1 MVSSPAQQKEVRA
14 ISRIGDAACRAR
26 SPTPGIRTPAKQY
39 PRSMP
44 ETPATPVDIKPRSRT
59 VTDGIEATTSRGM
72 LRAVG
77 MGDADWDKPQ
87 IGIASSWNEITP
99 CNLSLDRLAQA
110 AKEGV
115 HGGGGYPLQFGT
127 VSVSDGISMGHEGM
141 HFSLVSREV
150 IADSVEVVMQAERL
164 DGSVLLAGCDKSIPG
179 MLMAA
184 ARLDLASV
192 FLYAG
197 SIAPGWVKLSD
208 GTEKDITIIDSF
220 EAVGAVKAG
229 KMSAEDAKRIECAFA
244 PGEGACGGMYT
255 ANTMASVAEALGMS
269 LPGSA
274 SPAAADRRRDY
285 YAHRSGEAVV
295 GMLQRGH
302 TARDILTLKA
312 FENAIAVVMALGGST
327 NAVLH
332 LLAIANEADVPL
344 TLDDFNRIGE
354 TIPHIGDLKPFGKY
368 VMNDVDRHGGIP
380 VLMKALLDAGL
391 MHGDVLTVTGK
402 TMAENLAD
410 LDPEAL
416 DGEVLRTLDNP
427 IHPTGGLTILHGSLA
442 PEGAVVKTAGFDAT
456 VFEGPARVFERERA
470 AMDALTNGEIK
481 AGDIVVIRYE
491 GPKGG
496 PGMREMLAITAAI
509 KGAGLGKDVLLL
521 TDGRFSGGT
530 TGLCIGHI
538 APEAVDA
545 GPIAF
550 VRDGDLIRVDIA
562 ARSLDLL
569 VEPAELEAR
578 RNGWAP
584 LPPRYTRGVLAKY
597 TKLVHSA
604 SVGAVTG

>member
-1 MVSSPAQQKEVRA
+1 MAEV
-14 ISRIGDAACRAR
+14 DH
-26 SPTPGIRTPAKQY
+26 
-39 PRSMP
+39 
-44 ETPATPVDIKPRSRT
+44 KPRSRV

-77 MGDADWDKPQ
+77 MGDDDWDKSQ

-99 CNLSLDRLAQA
+99 CNLSLGRLAQA

-115 HGGGGYPLQFGT
+115 HAGGGYPLQFGT

-150 IADSVEVVMQAERL
+150 IADSVETVMQAERL

-184 ARLDLASV
+184 VRLDLASV

-229 KMSAEDAKRIECAFA
+229 KMSAEDAHRIECAFA

-255 ANTMASVAEALGMS
+255 ANTMASVAEALGLS

-274 SPAAADRRRDY
+274 SPASYDRRRDM

-295 GMLQRGH
+295 NLLKKGI
-302 TARDILTLKA
+302 TARQIVTREA
-312 FENAIAVVMALGGST
+312 IENAVTVAMALGGST
-327 NAVLH
+327 NVVLH
-332 LLAIANEADVPL
+332 LLAIANEAEVPF
-344 TLDDFNRIGE
+344 TLEDFNRIGNRV
-354 TIPHIGDLKPFGKY
+354 PHIGDLKPFGRY
-368 VMNDVDRHGGIP
+368 VMNDVDRQGGLP
-380 VLMKALLDAGL
+380 VLLKALLDAGL
-391 MHGDVLTVTGK
+391 LHGDVMTVTGK
-402 TMAENLAD
+402 TMAENLAE
-410 LDPEAL
+410 LNPDPL
-416 DGEVLRTLDNP
+416 DGDVLRALDNP
-427 IHPTGGLTILHGSLA
+427 IHATGGITILHGSLA
-442 PEGAVVKTAGFDAT
+442 PEGAVVKTAGFDAA
-456 VFEGPARVFERERA
+456 VFEGPARVFERERL
-470 AMDALTNGEIK
+470 AMDALTRGDIS
-481 AGDIVVIRYE
+481 AGDVIVIRYE

-569 VEPAELEAR
+569 VDADELEAR
-578 RNGWAP
+578 RTDWAP

-597 TKLVHSA
+597 SKLVRSA
-604 SVGAVTG
+604 AQGAVTG

>member
-1 MVSSPAQQKEVRA
+1 MPASDPN
-14 ISRIGDAACRAR
+14 I
-26 SPTPGIRTPAKQY
+26 
-39 PRSMP
+39 
-44 ETPATPVDIKPRSRT
+44 DIKPRSRV

-77 MGDADWDKPQ
+77 MGDEDWDKPQ

-99 CNLSLDRLAQA
+99 CNLSLDRLAQG

-115 HGGGGYPLQFGT
+115 HSGGGYPLQFGT
-127 VSVSDGISMGHEGM
+127 ISVSDGISMGHEGM

-150 IADSVEVVMQAERL
+150 IADSVETVVMAERL
-164 DGSVLLAGCDKSIPG
+164 DGTVLLAGCDKSIPG
-179 MLMAA
+179 MLMAS
-184 ARLDLASV
+184 ARLDLSSV

-208 GTEKDITIIDSF
+208 GTEKDVTIIDSF
-220 EAVGAVKAG
+220 EAVGACLAG
-229 KMSAEDAKRIECAFA
+229 KMSEADLKRIECAIA

-255 ANTMASVAEALGMS
+255 ANTMASVAEALGLS

-274 SPAAADRRRDY
+274 APPSADRRRDY
-285 YAHRSGEAVV
+285 FAHRSGEAVV
-295 GMLQRGH
+295 NLLRQGI
-302 TARDILTLKA
+302 TTRDILTKEA
-312 FENAIAVVMALGGST
+312 FENAIALAMALGGST
-327 NAVLH
+327 NVVLH
-332 LLAIANEADVPL
+332 LLAIAREADVEL
-344 TLDDFNRIGE
+344 SLHDFNRIGD
-354 TIPHIGDLKPFGKY
+354 TVPHVADMKPFGKY

-380 VLMKALLDAGL
+380 VIMKAMLDEGFL
-391 MHGDVLTVTGK
+391 HGDALTVTGK
-402 TMAENLAD
+402 TLAENLAE
-410 LDPEAL
+410 LAPDPI
-416 DGEVLRTLDNP
+416 DGTVIHTFDNP
-427 IHPTGGLTILHGSLA
+427 IHATGGLTILHGSLA
-442 PEGAVVKTAGFDAT
+442 PEGAVVKTAGFDAA

-470 AMDALTNGEIK
+470 AIDALAEGSIEPGTV
-481 AGDIVVIRYE
+481 VVIRYE

-562 ARSLDLL
+562 ARTLDLL
-569 VEPAELEAR
+569 VDDAELNSR
-578 RNGWAP
+578 RDGWEP

-597 TKLVHSA
+597 SKLVRSA
-604 SVGAVTG
+604 AEGATTG

>member
-1 MVSSPAQQKEVRA
+1 MSESNS
-14 ISRIGDAACRAR
+14 I
-26 SPTPGIRTPAKQY
+26 
-39 PRSMP
+39 
-44 ETPATPVDIKPRSRT
+44 DIKPRSRT

-115 HGGGGYPLQFGT
+115 HAGGGYPLQFGT
-127 VSVSDGISMGHEGM
+127 ISVSDGISMGHEGM

-150 IADSVEVVMQAERL
+150 IADSVEVVMEAERL
-164 DGSVLLAGCDKSIPG
+164 DGSVTLAGCDKSLPG

-184 ARLDLASV
+184 ARLNLSSV

-229 KMSAEDAKRIECAFA
+229 RMTEADAKRIECAFA

-274 SPAAADRRRDY
+274 SPASADRRRDY
-285 YAHRSGEAVV
+285 FAHRSGEAVV
-295 GMLQRGH
+295 NLLRLGI
-302 TARDILTLKA
+302 TSRDIMTKKA
-312 FENAIAVVMALGGST
+312 FENAITVAMALGGST
-327 NAVLH
+327 NVVLH
-332 LLAIANEADVPL
+332 ILAIASEAEVDI
-344 TLDDFNRIGE
+344 TLDDFNRIGDKV
-354 TIPHIGDLKPFGKY
+354 PHLGDLKPFGKY
-368 VMNDVDRHGGIP
+368 VMNDVDRHGGLP
-380 VLMKALLDAGL
+380 VLMKALMEEGL
-391 MHGDVLTVTGK
+391 IHGDALTVTGK
-402 TMAENLAD
+402 TVAENFAEMD
-410 LDPEAL
+410 IDPL
-416 DGEVLRTLDNP
+416 DGEVLRTIDNP
-427 IHPTGGLTILHGSLA
+427 IHPTGGLTILSGSLA
-442 PEGAVVKTAGFDAT
+442 PEGSVVKTAGFDLSE
-456 VFEGPARVFERERA
+456 FEGPARVFEREREA
-470 AMDALTNGEIK
+470 LDALT
-481 AGDIVVIRYE
+481 AGTIEAGSVVVIRYE

-569 VEPAELEAR
+569 VDSAELEAR
-578 RNGWAP
+578 RKGWAP

-597 TKLVHSA
+597 SKLVQSA
-604 SVGAVTG
+604 ARGAVTS

>member
-1 MVSSPAQQKEVRA
+1 M
-14 ISRIGDAACRAR
+14 
-26 SPTPGIRTPAKQY
+26 
-39 PRSMP
+39 
-44 ETPATPVDIKPRSRT
+44 KPRSRD
-59 VTDGIEATTSRGM
+59 VTDGIEKAASRGM

-77 MGDADWDKPQ
+77 MGDDDWDKPQ
-87 IGIASSWNEITP
+87 IGVASSWSEVTP
-99 CNLSLDRLAQA
+99 CNLSLDRLAQG

-115 HGGGGYPLQFGT
+115 HAAQGYPLQFGT
-127 VSVSDGISMGHEGM
+127 ISVSDGISMGHEGM

-150 IADSVEVVMQAERL
+150 IADSVEVVMSAERL
-164 DGSVLLAGCDKSIPG
+164 DGSVLLAGCDKSLPG

-184 ARLDLASV
+184 ARLNLASV

-208 GTEKDITIIDSF
+208 GTEKTVTIIDAF
-220 EAVGAVKAG
+220 EAIGACKAG
-229 KMSAEDAKRIECAFA
+229 TMSEEDLGRIERAIC

-274 SPAAADRRRDY
+274 SPASADRRRDY
-285 YAHRSGEAVV
+285 FAHKSGEAVV
-295 GMLQRGH
+295 NLIRLGI
-302 TARDILTLKA
+302 TARDIMTKKA
-312 FENAIAVVMALGGST
+312 FENAIAVVMAFGGST

-332 LLAIANEADVPL
+332 LLAIAHEAEVEL
-344 TLDDFNRIGE
+344 TLDDFNRIADRV
-354 TIPHIGDLKPFGKY
+354 PHIGDLKPFGKY
-368 VMNDVDRHGGIP
+368 VMNDVDRQGGVP
-380 VLMKALLDAGL
+380 VVMKALLDAGL
-391 MHGDVLTVTGK
+391 LHGDVMTVTGK
-402 TMAENLAD
+402 TMAENLAEIN
-410 LDPEAL
+410 PPAL

-427 IHPTGGLTILHGSLA
+427 IHANGGISVLRGSMA
-442 PEGAVVKTAGFDAT
+442 PEGAVVKTAGFDLET
-456 VFEGPARVFERERA
+456 FTGPARVFERERA
-470 AMDALTNGEIK
+470 AMDALTEGKIA
-481 AGDIVVIRYE
+481 AGDVVIIRYE

-496 PGMREMLAITAAI
+496 PGMREMLAITGAI

-578 RNGWAP
+578 REGWAP

-597 TKLVHSA
+597 SKLVQSA
-604 SVGAVTG
+604 AVGAITG

>member
-1 MVSSPAQQKEVRA
+1 MSSHDPSTSAP
-14 ISRIGDAACRAR
+14 I
-26 SPTPGIRTPAKQY
+26 
-39 PRSMP
+39 
-44 ETPATPVDIKPRSRT
+44 DIKPRSRV

-99 CNLSLDRLAQA
+99 CNLSLDRLAQG

-115 HGGGGYPLQFGT
+115 HSGGGYPLQFGT
-127 VSVSDGISMGHEGM
+127 ISVSDGISMGHEGM

-150 IADSVEVVMQAERL
+150 IADSVETVMMAERL

-179 MLMAA
+179 MLMAS
-184 ARLDLASV
+184 ARLDLSSV

-208 GTEKDITIIDSF
+208 GTEKDVTIIDSF
-220 EAVGAVKAG
+220 EAVGACRAG
-229 KMSAEDAKRIECAFA
+229 LMSEEDLKRIECAIA

-255 ANTMASVAEALGMS
+255 ANTMASVAEALGLS

-274 SPAAADRRRDY
+274 APPAADRRRDY
-285 YAHRSGEAVV
+285 FAHRSGEAVV
-295 GMLQRGH
+295 NLLRQGI
-302 TARDILTLKA
+302 TTRDILTKEA
-312 FENAIAVVMALGGST
+312 FENAIALAMALGGST
-327 NAVLH
+327 NVVLH
-332 LLAIANEADVPL
+332 LLAIAREAEVEL
-344 TLDDFNRIGE
+344 SLHDFNRIGDKV
-354 TIPHIGDLKPFGKY
+354 PHVADMKPFGKY

-380 VLMKALLDAGL
+380 VIMKAMLDEGLL
-391 MHGDVLTVTGK
+391 HGDALTVTGK
-402 TMAENLAD
+402 TLAENLAE
-410 LDPEAL
+410 LDPMPI
-416 DGEVLRTLDNP
+416 DGEVIHTFDNP
-427 IHPTGGLTILHGSLA
+427 IHATGGLTILHGSLA
-442 PEGAVVKTAGFDAT
+442 PEGAVVKTAGFDAA
-456 VFEGPARVFERERA
+456 VFEGKARVFERERA
-470 AMDALTNGEIK
+470 AMDAVAEGEIEP
-481 AGDIVVIRYE
+481 GTVIVIRYE

-569 VEPAELEAR
+569 VDEAELASR
-578 RNGWAP
+578 RSGWEP

-597 TKLVHSA
+597 SRLVRSA
-604 SVGAVTG
+604 AEGATTG

>member
-1 MVSSPAQQKEVRA
+1 
-14 ISRIGDAACRAR
+14 
-26 SPTPGIRTPAKQY
+26 
-39 PRSMP
+39 MP
-44 ETPATPVDIKPRSRT
+44 ETPDIKPRSRT

-87 IGIASSWNEITP
+87 GGVASSWNEITP
-99 CNLSLDRLAQA
+99 CNLSLQRLAQA

-115 HGGGGYPLQFGT
+115 HGGGGYPLEFGT
-127 VSVSDGISMGHEGM
+127 ISVSDGISMGHEGM

-150 IADSVEVVMQAERL
+150 IADSVETVMMAERL

-220 EAVGAVKAG
+220 EAVGAVQAG
-229 KMSAEDAKRIECAFA
+229 TMSVEDARRIECAFA

-269 LPGSA
+269 LPGST
-274 SPAAADRRRDY
+274 SPASADRRRDY
-285 YAHRSGEAVV
+285 FAHRSGEAVV
-295 GMLQRGH
+295 GMLRRGH
-302 TARDILTLKA
+302 TARDILTMEA
-312 FENAIAVVMALGGST
+312 FENAIAVGMALGGST
-327 NAVLH
+327 NIVLH
-332 LLAIANEADVPL
+332 LLAIANEAEVPL
-344 TLDDFNRIGE
+344 TLADFNRIGDKV
-354 TIPHIGDLKPFGKY
+354 PHIADVKPFGNY

-391 MHGDVLTVTGK
+391 MHGDVMTVTGK
-402 TMAENLAD
+402 TLAENLAE
-410 LDPEAL
+410 LNPPPL
-416 DGEVLRTLDNP
+416 DGKVLRSLDNP
-427 IHPTGGLTILHGSLA
+427 FHATGGITILHGSLA
-442 PEGAVVKTAGFDAT
+442 PEGAVVKTAGFDSAL
-456 VFEGPARVFERERA
+456 FEGPARVFERERA
-470 AMDALTNGEIK
+470 AMDALAEGIITK
-481 AGDIVVIRYE
+481 GDIVVIRYE

-496 PGMREMLAITAAI
+496 PGMREMLSITARI

-569 VEPAELEAR
+569 VDPAELEAR
-578 RNGWAP
+578 RKGWAP

-597 TKLVHSA
+597 SKLVQSA
-604 SVGAVTG
+604 STGAVTG